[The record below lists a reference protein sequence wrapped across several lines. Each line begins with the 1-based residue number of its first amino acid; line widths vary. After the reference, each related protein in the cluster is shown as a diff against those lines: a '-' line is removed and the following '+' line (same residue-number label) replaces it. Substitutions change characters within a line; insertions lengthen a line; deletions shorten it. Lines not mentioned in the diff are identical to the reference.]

1 MAFKDAL
8 SAGKMAARIHNREDN
23 LYKQSVIKEILDMYA
38 KEIYKA
44 MIDGER
50 VQISK
55 VGTITPEVKT
65 RMAFNLPSCNREGGN
80 PPFTK
85 IVISRNRAIKEN
97 MDRQLLQN
105 MDSGIYGL
113 AKTPF
118 SKSQMD
124 IMKKCGYIPS
134 DAEIPEDAGLPEEDI
149 TENLEDVEET
159 EGEE

>member
-1 MAFKDAL
+1 MAHKDAL

-44 MIDGER
+44 MMDGER

-65 RMAFNLPSCNREGGN
+65 RMAFNNREGGN
-80 PPFTK
+80 PPFTR
-85 IVISRNRAIKEN
+85 IVISLNRAIKEN

-118 SKSQMD
+118 SRKQMD
-124 IMKKCGYIPS
+124 IMKKCGYIPA
-134 DAEIPEDAGLPEEDI
+134 DAEIPEGADLPEED
-149 TENLEDVEET
+149 TEDMEDMENE
-159 EGEE
+159 